1 LPFHAAVTWR
11 CGSVSLPRLTETGP
25 RGTRDQ
31 SFIGETELT
40 SLIRTHAALL
50 VAGIL
55 TFAIMGAGQ
64 SLYGPALPAFARE
77 FGLTVGQAGWLVSA
91 LWIGSATGV
100 AVMFFR
106 GRHVTP
112 RHALGVMVVGA
123 GIIALGIGWVPT
135 LLGSVV
141 FGMGYG
147 ISTVVFN
154 PRVLRAF
161 GAKGPSMVSL
171 LNAMF
176 AVGAIL
182 APLGFV
188 AIGSNPQLAFGVVA
202 GICALIWLVA
212 GTGER
217 SDEAATATVSRPYR
231 FRAGLLCFGV
241 VCIGVE
247 ACLIG
252 LGPTA
257 LITTGASEETAA
269 RALSGFFVAFLIA
282 RSALVFTAHLL
293 PAFSIYAFAM
303 CGAAACAIGASVLP
317 AVPFFIAM
325 GAFAG
330 LFFPGFFVT
339 ASRLMGD
346 DPRVTPTIIAAGL
359 VGGISS
365 PVILSWLVEGM
376 GERGFFQIVAG
387 VTVATAAAALVLL
400 RRYNAEALRG

>member
-1 LPFHAAVTWR
+1 MA
-11 CGSVSLPRLTETGP
+11 
-25 RGTRDQ
+25 
-31 SFIGETELT
+31 

-50 VAGIL
+50 IAGIL
-55 TFAIMGAGQ
+55 SFAVMGAGQ

-91 LWIGSATGV
+91 LWIGSAAGV
-100 AVMFFR
+100 ALMFFR
-106 GRHVTP
+106 GKNVTP
-112 RHALGVMVVGA
+112 RHALAVMVVGS
-123 GIIALGIGWVPT
+123 GIIAAGIGWWPT
-135 LLGSVV
+135 LAGSVI
-141 FGMGYG
+141 FGIGYG
-147 ISTVVFN
+147 ISAVVLN

-161 GAKGPSMVSL
+161 GTRGPSMVSL

-188 AIGSNPQLAFGVVA
+188 AIGSNPQLAFAVVA
-202 GICALIWLVA
+202 GSCALIWLVA
-212 GTGER
+212 GTG
-217 SDEAATATVSRPYR
+217 ATAEEDTTNVSQKPYR

-241 VCIGVE
+241 ICIGVE

-257 LITTGASEETAA
+257 LIAAGASEETAA

-282 RSALVFTAHLL
+282 RTVLVFVAHRV
-293 PAFSIYAFAM
+293 PPFAIYAGAM
-303 CGAAACAIGASVLP
+303 TGAAACALGAVVFP
-317 AVPFFIAM
+317 AVPFFMAM

-339 ASRLMGD
+339 ASRVMGD

-359 VGGISS
+359 VGGIPS
-365 PVILSWLVEGM
+365 PVILGFLVEGM
-376 GERGFFQIVAG
+376 GERGFFQIIAG
-387 VTVATAAAALVLL
+387 LTVVTAAVALALL
-400 RRYNAEALRG
+400 RRVSAEAQG

>member
-1 LPFHAAVTWR
+1 L
-11 CGSVSLPRLTETGP
+11 S
-25 RGTRDQ
+25 
-31 SFIGETELT
+31 

-50 VAGIL
+50 IAGIL
-55 TFAIMGAGQ
+55 SFAIMGAGQ

-77 FGLTVGQAGWLVSA
+77 FGLTVGQAGLLVSA

-100 AVMFFR
+100 ALMFFR
-106 GRHVTP
+106 GRNVTP

-123 GIIALGIGWVPT
+123 GIIASGIGWWPT
-135 LLGSVV
+135 LAGSVI

-154 PRVLRAF
+154 PRVLKAF

-176 AVGAIL
+176 AVGAIV

-188 AIGSNPQLAFGVVA
+188 AIGSDPHLAFAVVA
-202 GICALIWLVA
+202 GLCALIWLVA
-212 GTGER
+212 GTTER
-217 SDEAATATVSRPYR
+217 TEETAAVTSKPYR
-231 FRAGLLCFGV
+231 FRPGLLCFGV

-257 LITTGASEETAA
+257 LITAGASEESAA
-269 RALSGFFVAFLIA
+269 RALSGFFVAFLVA

-303 CGAAACAIGASVLP
+303 CGAAACAMGAVLFP
-317 AVPFFIAM
+317 AVPFFMAM

-339 ASRLMGD
+339 ASRLMG
-346 DPRVTPTIIAAGL
+346 G
-359 VGGISS
+359 
-365 PVILSWLVEGM
+365 
-376 GERGFFQIVAG
+376 
-387 VTVATAAAALVLL
+387 
-400 RRYNAEALRG
+400 

>member
-1 LPFHAAVTWR
+1 M
-11 CGSVSLPRLTETGP
+11 TEGGP
-25 RGTRDQ
+25 
-31 SFIGETELT
+31 LNA
-40 SLIRTHAALL
+40 LLRTHAALL
-50 VAGIL
+50 FAGIT
-55 TFAIMGAGQ
+55 TFALMGAGQ
-64 SLYGPALPAFARE
+64 SLYGPALPAFARA
-77 FGLTVGQAGWLVSA
+77 FDLTVAQAGWLVSA

-100 AVMFFR
+100 ALMFFR

-112 RHALGVMVVGA
+112 RHALGVMVVGS
-123 GIIALGIGWVPT
+123 GIIASGIGWWPT
-135 LLGSVV
+135 LAGSVI
-141 FGMGYG
+141 FGTGYG

-154 PRVLRAF
+154 PRVLKAF
-161 GAKGPSMVSL
+161 GVKGPSMVSL

-188 AIGSNPQLAFGVVA
+188 AIGSDPRLAFGVVS
-202 GICALIWLVA
+202 GLCALVWLAA
-212 GTGER
+212 GTTER
-217 SDEAATATVSRPYR
+217 AATAEAAGASKPYR

-257 LITTGASEETAA
+257 LIRAGASEETAA

-282 RSALVFTAHLL
+282 RSALVFMAHLV
-293 PAFSIYAFAM
+293 PAFTIYAFAM
-303 CGAAACAIGASVLP
+303 CGAALCAAGAALFP

-365 PVILSWLVEGM
+365 PVLLGALVEGM
-376 GERGFFQIVAG
+376 GERGFFQIVAAM
-387 VTVATAAAALVLL
+387 TLATAAGALL
-400 RRYNAEALRG
+400 RLRRINDEALRG

>member
-1 LPFHAAVTWR
+1 MP
-11 CGSVSLPRLTETGP
+11 
-25 RGTRDQ
+25 
-31 SFIGETELT
+31 
-40 SLIRTHAALL
+40 SLIRTHAPLL
-50 VAGIL
+50 FAGIF
-55 TFAIMGAGQ
+55 TFALMGAGQ

-77 FGLTVGQAGWLVSA
+77 FGLTVAQVGWVVSA
-91 LWIGSATGV
+91 LWIGSALGV
-100 AVMFFR
+100 ALMFFR

-112 RHALGVMVVGA
+112 RHALGVMIVGS
-123 GIIALGIGWVPT
+123 GIVASGIGWWPT
-135 LLGSVV
+135 LAGSVI

-176 AVGAIL
+176 AVGAIA
-182 APLGFV
+182 APLAFV
-188 AIGSNPQLAFGVVA
+188 AIGSDPHLAFGAVA
-202 GICALIWLVA
+202 VLAAVIWLGA
-212 GTGER
+212 GTSGREEE
-217 SDEAATATVSRPYR
+217 EAGRVATKPYR

-257 LITTGASEETAA
+257 LITAGASEETAA

-282 RSALVFTAHLL
+282 RTALVFVAHLV
-293 PAFSIYAFAM
+293 PPFAIYAGAM
-303 CGAAACAIGASVLP
+303 TGAAVCALGAVVLP
-317 AVPFFIAM
+317 AVPFFMAM

-339 ASRLMGD
+339 ASRVMGD

-365 PVILSWLVEGM
+365 PVILGWLVAGM
-376 GERGFFQIVAG
+376 GERGFFQIMAG
-387 VTVATAAAALVLL
+387 VTLVTAVVAIALL
-400 RRYNAEALRG
+400 RRVGAEVRG

>member
-1 LPFHAAVTWR
+1 M
-11 CGSVSLPRLTETGP
+11 
-25 RGTRDQ
+25 
-31 SFIGETELT
+31 T

-50 VAGIL
+50 FAGIF
-55 TFAIMGAGQ
+55 TFALMGAGQ
-64 SLYGPALPAFARE
+64 ALYGPALPAFARE
-77 FGLTVGQAGWLVSA
+77 FDLTVAQAGWLISA
-91 LWIGSATGV
+91 LWIGSAAGV
-100 AVMFFR
+100 ALMFFR
-106 GRHVTP
+106 GRDVTP
-112 RHALGVMVVGA
+112 RHALAVMVIGSA
-123 GIIALGIGWVPT
+123 LIASGIGWWTT
-135 LLGSVV
+135 LAGSVI
-141 FGMGYG
+141 FGTGYG

-176 AVGAIL
+176 AVGAIA
-182 APLGFV
+182 APLAFV
-188 AIGSNPQLAFGVVA
+188 AIGSNPHLAFAAVSVIA
-202 GICALIWLVA
+202 AVIWLAA
-212 GTGER
+212 GTSGRTEE
-217 SDEAATATVSRPYR
+217 SASLSASKPYR

-257 LITTGASEETAA
+257 LIATGATEEAAA

-282 RSALVFTAHLL
+282 RTALVFVAHLV
-293 PAFSIYAFAM
+293 PPFAIYAGAM
-303 CGAAACAIGASVLP
+303 TGAAACAIGAALFS
-317 AVPFFIAM
+317 AVPFFITM

-339 ASRLMGD
+339 ASRVMGD

-365 PVILSWLVEGM
+365 PVVLGWLLEGM
-376 GERGFFQIVAG
+376 GDRGFFQIIAG
-387 VTVATAAAALVLL
+387 LTVLTALVALLLL
-400 RRYNAEALRG
+400 RRVSAEARG

>member
-1 LPFHAAVTWR
+1 MGGGHPARTLFR
-11 CGSVSLPRLTETGP
+11 EN
-25 RGTRDQ
+25 
-31 SFIGETELT
+31 ELN

-50 VAGIL
+50 FAGVT
-55 TFAIMGAGQ
+55 TFTLMGAGQ

-77 FGLTVGQAGWLVSA
+77 FGLTVAQAGWLISA
-91 LWIGSATGV
+91 LWIGSAVGV

-106 GRHVTP
+106 GRAITP
-112 RHALGVMVVGA
+112 RHALGAMVVGSALIAA
-123 GIIALGIGWVPT
+123 GFGWVPT
-135 LLGSVV
+135 LVGSVI
-141 FGMGYG
+141 FGTGYG

-161 GAKGPSMVSL
+161 GVKGPSMVSL

-176 AVGAIL
+176 AVGAIA
-182 APLGFV
+182 APLIFV
-188 AIGSNPQLAFGVVA
+188 ALGSNPHLCFAIVA
-202 GICALIWLVA
+202 GLCAVIWLAA
-212 GTGER
+212 GTSGRAE
-217 SDEAATATVSRPYR
+217 EAVTGAVSKPYR
-231 FRAGLLCFGV
+231 VRLGLLCFGV

-257 LITTGASEETAA
+257 LIATGASEETAA

-282 RSALVFTAHLL
+282 RTALVFTAHIL
-293 PAFSIYAFAM
+293 PPFAIYTGAM
-303 CGAAACAIGASVLP
+303 AGAALCAIAATLLP

-365 PVILSWLVEGM
+365 PVLLGQLLAGM
-376 GERGFFQIVAG
+376 GERGFFQVIAV
-387 VTVATAAAALVLL
+387 VTVATAAVALILL
-400 RRYNAEALRG
+400 RRISAEVAQG

>member
-1 LPFHAAVTWR
+1 VQ
-11 CGSVSLPRLTETGP
+11 RLSDRE
-25 RGTRDQ
+25 
-31 SFIGETELT
+31 IELT

-55 TFAIMGAGQ
+55 SFAIMGAGQ
-64 SLYGPALPAFARE
+64 ALYGPALPAFARE
-77 FGLTVGQAGWLVSA
+77 FGLTLGQAGWLISA

-100 AVMFFR
+100 ALMFFK
-106 GRHVTP
+106 GRHITP
-112 RHALGVMVVGA
+112 RHALASMVVGS
-123 GIIALGIGWVPT
+123 GIIATGIGWWPT
-135 LLGSVV
+135 LAGSVI

-147 ISTVVFN
+147 ISAVVLN

-161 GAKGPSMVSL
+161 GDKGPSMVSL
-171 LNAMF
+171 LNATF

-188 AIGSNPQLAFGVVA
+188 AIGSNPQLAFAVVA
-202 GICALIWLVA
+202 GMCALIWLVA
-212 GTGER
+212 GTKDGEA
-217 SDEAATATVSRPYR
+217 ETVAAAAKPYR
-231 FRAGLLCFGV
+231 FRAWLLCFGV

-257 LITTGASEETAA
+257 LIATGASEETAA

-282 RSALVFTAHLL
+282 RTVLVFTAHLI
-293 PAFSIYAFAM
+293 PAFTVFAFAM
-303 CGAAACAIGASVLP
+303 CGTAACAIGAVLFP
-317 AVPFFIAM
+317 AVPFFMAM

-339 ASRLMGD
+339 ASRIMGD

-387 VTVATAAAALVLL
+387 VTVATAVAAVLLL
-400 RRYNAEALRG
+400 RRYNAEAARA

>member
-1 LPFHAAVTWR
+1 MQDEIDLRA
-11 CGSVSLPRLTETGP
+11 
-25 RGTRDQ
+25 
-31 SFIGETELT
+31 
-40 SLIRTHAALL
+40 LIRTHAALL
-50 VAGIL
+50 FAGVT
-55 TFAIMGAGQ
+55 TFTLMGAGQ

-100 AVMFFR
+100 AVMFLL

-112 RHALGVMVVGA
+112 RHALGVMVIGA
-123 GIIALGIGWVPT
+123 GIIAAGPGWIGTVI
-135 LLGSVV
+135 GSII
-141 FGMGYG
+141 FGTGYG

-154 PRVLRAF
+154 PRVLQAF

-176 AVGAIL
+176 AVGAIV

-188 AIGSNPQLAFGVVA
+188 AIGSNPHLAFAAVA
-202 GICALIWLVA
+202 GICALIWVFA
-212 GTGER
+212 GTSGR
-217 SDEAATATVSRPYR
+217 EAEVGTGRATQPYR
-231 FRAGLLCFGV
+231 FRPLILIFGT

-257 LITTGASEETAA
+257 LIRAGASEVEAA
-269 RALSGFFVAFLIA
+269 QALSAFFVAFLIA
-282 RSALVFTAHLL
+282 RSVLVFTAHLI
-293 PAFSIYAFAM
+293 PAFTIYTGAM
-303 CGAAACAIGASVLP
+303 VGAAAAALAATILP
-317 AVPFFIAM
+317 AVPFFIVM
-325 GAFAG
+325 GAFSG

-346 DPRVTPTIIAAGL
+346 DPKVTPTIIAAGL

-365 PVILSWLVEGM
+365 PVILGMLVDDM
-376 GERGFFQIVAG
+376 GDRGFFQIIAALTLLTAG
-387 VTVATAAAALVLL
+387 AALVLL
-400 RRYNAEALRG
+400 RRLNRETRAA

>member
-1 LPFHAAVTWR
+1 M
-11 CGSVSLPRLTETGP
+11 S
-25 RGTRDQ
+25 
-31 SFIGETELT
+31 

-91 LWIGSATGV
+91 LWIGSAAGV
-100 AVMFFR
+100 ALMFWR

-112 RHALGVMVVGA
+112 RHALGVMVVGTS
-123 GIIALGIGWVPT
+123 IIASEIGWWAT
-135 LLGSVV
+135 LAGSVI

-161 GAKGPSMVSL
+161 GVKGPSMVSL

-176 AVGAIL
+176 AVGAIA
-182 APLGFV
+182 APLAFV
-188 AIGSNPQLAFGVVA
+188 AIGSNPQLAFAAVSV
-202 GICALIWLVA
+202 ICALIWLVA
-212 GTGER
+212 GTGEKAE
-217 SDEAATATVSRPYR
+217 EATTAAVTKPYR

-257 LITTGASEETAA
+257 LIATGASEETAA

-282 RSALVFTAHLL
+282 RSALVFVAHVV
-293 PAFSIYAFAM
+293 PPFTVYAGAM
-303 CGAAACAIGASVLP
+303 TGAAVCAIGAVLFP

-339 ASRLMGD
+339 ASRVMGD

-365 PVILSWLVEGM
+365 PVILGWLVGGM
-376 GERGFFQIVAG
+376 GERGFFQIIAA
-387 VTVATAAAALVLL
+387 VTLITALVALTLL
-400 RRYNAEALRG
+400 RRIGAEARG

>member
-1 LPFHAAVTWR
+1 M
-11 CGSVSLPRLTETGP
+11 
-25 RGTRDQ
+25 
-31 SFIGETELT
+31 T
-40 SLIRTHAALL
+40 SLLRTHAALL

-91 LWIGSATGV
+91 LWVGSATGV
-100 AVMFFR
+100 ALMFFR

-123 GIIALGIGWVPT
+123 GVVAAGIGWWAT
-135 LLGSVV
+135 LAGSVV

-188 AIGSNPQLAFGVVA
+188 AIGSNPQLAFAVVS

-212 GTGER
+212 G
-217 SDEAATATVSRPYR
+217 SDGRTEEASAAVATRPYR

-257 LITTGASEETAA
+257 LITAGASEETAA

-282 RSALVFTAHLL
+282 RSVLVFIAHLV

-303 CGAAACAIGASVLP
+303 CGAAVCAIGAALFP
-317 AVPFFIAM
+317 AVPFFMAM

-339 ASRLMGD
+339 ASRIMGD

-365 PVILSWLVEGM
+365 PVILGWLVEGM

-387 VTVATAAAALVLL
+387 VTLATAAVALLLL
-400 RRYNAEALRG
+400 RRYNDEMLRA

>member
-1 LPFHAAVTWR
+1 M
-11 CGSVSLPRLTETGP
+11 S
-25 RGTRDQ
+25 
-31 SFIGETELT
+31 

-91 LWIGSATGV
+91 LWIGSALGV
-100 AVMFFR
+100 ALMFWR

-112 RHALGVMVVGA
+112 RHALGVMVVGTA
-123 GIIALGIGWVPT
+123 IIAAGIGWWAT
-135 LLGSVV
+135 LAGSVI

-161 GAKGPSMVSL
+161 GVKGPSMVSL

-176 AVGAIL
+176 AVGAIA
-182 APLGFV
+182 APLAFV
-188 AIGSNPQLAFGVVA
+188 AIGSNPQLAFAAVSV
-202 GICALIWLVA
+202 ICALIWLVA
-212 GTGER
+212 GTGDKAE
-217 SDEAATATVSRPYR
+217 EATTAAVSKPYR

-257 LITTGASEETAA
+257 LIATGASEETAA

-282 RSALVFTAHLL
+282 RSALVFVAHVV
-293 PAFSIYAFAM
+293 PPFAVYAGAM
-303 CGAAACAIGASVLP
+303 TGAAVCAIGAALFP
-317 AVPFFIAM
+317 AVPFFIGM

-339 ASRLMGD
+339 ASRVMGD

-365 PVILSWLVEGM
+365 PVILGWLVEGM
-376 GERGFFQIVAG
+376 GERGFFQIIAA
-387 VTVATAAAALVLL
+387 VTLITALVALALL
-400 RRYNAEALRG
+400 RRIGTEARA

>member
-1 LPFHAAVTWR
+1 MA
-11 CGSVSLPRLTETGP
+11 
-25 RGTRDQ
+25 
-31 SFIGETELT
+31 

-55 TFAIMGAGQ
+55 SFAIMGAGQ

-77 FGLTVGQAGWLVSA
+77 FGLTVAQAGWLVSA

-100 AVMFFR
+100 ALMFFR
-106 GRHVTP
+106 GKNVTP

-123 GIIALGIGWVPT
+123 GIIAAGIGWWPT
-135 LLGSVV
+135 LAGSVI

-147 ISTVVFN
+147 IATVVFN

-176 AVGAIL
+176 AVGAIV
-182 APLGFV
+182 APLAFV
-188 AIGSNPQLAFGVVA
+188 AIGSNPQIAFAAVSGL
-202 GICALIWLVA
+202 CALIWLVA
-212 GTGER
+212 GTKER
-217 SDEAATATVSRPYR
+217 VEDAVAVASKPYR
-231 FRAGLLCFGV
+231 FRPGLLCFGV

-257 LITTGASEETAA
+257 LITAGASEETAA

-303 CGAAACAIGASVLP
+303 CGAAVCALGATLFP
-317 AVPFFIAM
+317 AVPFFMVM

-365 PVILSWLVEGM
+365 PVLLGWLVGGM
-376 GERGFFQIVAG
+376 GERGFFQIIAVMTL
-387 VTVATAAAALVLL
+387 VTAAAALVLL
-400 RRYNAEALRG
+400 RRYNAEVLRG

>member
-1 LPFHAAVTWR
+1 M
-11 CGSVSLPRLTETGP
+11 S
-25 RGTRDQ
+25 
-31 SFIGETELT
+31 

-64 SLYGPALPAFARE
+64 SLYGPALPAFARG

-91 LWIGSATGV
+91 LWIGSAAGV
-100 AVMFFR
+100 ALMFWR

-112 RHALGVMVVGA
+112 RHALGVMVVGTA
-123 GIIALGIGWVPT
+123 IIAAGIGWWAT
-135 LLGSVV
+135 LAGSVI

-161 GAKGPSMVSL
+161 GVKGPSMVSL

-176 AVGAIL
+176 AVGAIA
-182 APLGFV
+182 APLAFV
-188 AIGSNPQLAFGVVA
+188 AIGSNPQLAFAAVSV
-202 GICALIWLVA
+202 ICALIWLVA
-212 GTGER
+212 GTGEKAE
-217 SDEAATATVSRPYR
+217 EATTAAVTKPYR

-257 LITTGASEETAA
+257 LIATGASEETAA

-282 RSALVFTAHLL
+282 RSALVFVAHVV
-293 PAFSIYAFAM
+293 PPFAVYAGAM
-303 CGAAACAIGASVLP
+303 TGAAVCAIGAVLFP

-339 ASRLMGD
+339 ASRVMGD

-365 PVILSWLVEGM
+365 PVILGWLVGGM
-376 GERGFFQIVAG
+376 GERGFFQIIAA
-387 VTVATAAAALVLL
+387 VTLITALVALTLL
-400 RRYNAEALRG
+400 RRIGAEARG

>member
-1 LPFHAAVTWR
+1 ML
-11 CGSVSLPRLTETGP
+11 RLSDREI
-25 RGTRDQ
+25 D
-31 SFIGETELT
+31 LT

-55 TFAIMGAGQ
+55 SFAIMGAGQ
-64 SLYGPALPAFARE
+64 ALYGPALPAFARE
-77 FGLTVGQAGWLVSA
+77 FGLTVGQAGWLISA

-100 AVMFFR
+100 ALMFFK
-106 GRHVTP
+106 GRHITP
-112 RHALGVMVVGA
+112 RHALASMVVGS
-123 GIIALGIGWVPT
+123 GIIATGIGWWPT
-135 LLGSVV
+135 LAGSVI

-147 ISTVVFN
+147 ISAVVLN

-161 GAKGPSMVSL
+161 GDKGPSMVSL
-171 LNAMF
+171 LNATF

-188 AIGSNPQLAFGVVA
+188 AIGSDPQLAFAVVA
-202 GICALIWLVA
+202 GMCALIWLVA
-212 GTGER
+212 GTKDGEGKT
-217 SDEAATATVSRPYR
+217 AAAAAKPYR

-257 LITTGASEETAA
+257 LIATGASEETAA

-282 RSALVFTAHLL
+282 RTVLVFTAHLI
-293 PAFSIYAFAM
+293 PAFTVFAFAM
-303 CGAAACAIGASVLP
+303 CGTAACAIAAALFP
-317 AVPFFIAM
+317 AVPFFMAM

-339 ASRLMGD
+339 ASRIMGD

-387 VTVATAAAALVLL
+387 VTVATAVAAVLLL
-400 RRYNAEALRG
+400 RRYNAEVARA

>member
-1 LPFHAAVTWR
+1 MN
-11 CGSVSLPRLTETGP
+11 
-25 RGTRDQ
+25 
-31 SFIGETELT
+31 

-50 VAGIL
+50 FAGVT
-55 TFAIMGAGQ
+55 TFTLMGAGQ

-77 FGLTVGQAGWLVSA
+77 FGLTVAQAGWLISA
-91 LWIGSATGV
+91 LWIGSAVGV

-106 GRHVTP
+106 GRAITP
-112 RHALGVMVVGA
+112 RHALGAMVVGSALIAA
-123 GIIALGIGWVPT
+123 GFGWVPT
-135 LLGSVV
+135 LVGSVI
-141 FGMGYG
+141 FGTGYG

-161 GAKGPSMVSL
+161 GVKGPSMVSL

-176 AVGAIL
+176 AVGAIA
-182 APLGFV
+182 APLIFV
-188 AIGSNPQLAFGVVA
+188 ALGSNPHLAFAIVSGL
-202 GICALIWLVA
+202 CALIWLAA
-212 GTGER
+212 GTSGRAE
-217 SDEAATATVSRPYR
+217 EGTTAAVSKPYR
-231 FRAGLLCFGV
+231 VRLGLLCFGV

-257 LITTGASEETAA
+257 LIATGASEETAA

-282 RSALVFTAHLL
+282 RTALVFTAHVL
-293 PAFSIYAFAM
+293 PPFAIYAGAM
-303 CGAAACAIGASVLP
+303 AGAALCAIAATILP
-317 AVPFFIAM
+317 AVPFFITM

-365 PVILSWLVEGM
+365 PVLLGQLLAGM
-376 GERGFFQIVAG
+376 GERGFFQVIAL
-387 VTVATAAAALVLL
+387 VTVATAAVALILL
-400 RRYNAEALRG
+400 RRISAEVAQG

>member
-1 LPFHAAVTWR
+1 MS
-11 CGSVSLPRLTETGP
+11 G
-25 RGTRDQ
+25 
-31 SFIGETELT
+31 FICEYALT
-40 SLIRTHAALL
+40 SLLRTHAALL
-50 VAGIL
+50 FAGIF
-55 TFAIMGAGQ
+55 TFALMGAGQ

-77 FGLTVGQAGWLVSA
+77 FGLSVAQAGWLISA
-91 LWIGSATGV
+91 LWIGSAAGV
-100 AVMFFR
+100 ALMFFR

-112 RHALGVMVVGA
+112 RHALAVMVIGSA
-123 GIIALGIGWVPT
+123 IIASGIGWWPT
-135 LLGSVV
+135 LAGSVI

-154 PRVLRAF
+154 PRVLVAF

-176 AVGAIL
+176 AVGAIV
-182 APLGFV
+182 APLAFV
-188 AIGSNPQLAFGVVA
+188 AIGSNPHLAFAAVSVIAAVIWLAAGTSGRDEERPSGVV
-202 GICALIWLVA
+202 
-212 GTGER
+212 
-217 SDEAATATVSRPYR
+217 SKPYR

-257 LITTGASEETAA
+257 LIATGASEETAA

-282 RSALVFTAHLL
+282 RTALVFVAHLV
-293 PAFSIYAFAM
+293 PPFAIYAGAM
-303 CGAAACAIGASVLP
+303 TGAAACAIGAVLFQ

-339 ASRLMGD
+339 ASRVMGD

-365 PVILSWLVEGM
+365 PVILGLLVEGM
-376 GERGFFQIVAG
+376 GERGFFQIIAGLTVVTAG
-387 VTVATAAAALVLL
+387 VALALL
-400 RRYNAEALRG
+400 RRVSAEAQG

>member
-1 LPFHAAVTWR
+1 LQDEIDLRA
-11 CGSVSLPRLTETGP
+11 
-25 RGTRDQ
+25 
-31 SFIGETELT
+31 
-40 SLIRTHAALL
+40 LIRTHAALL
-50 VAGIL
+50 FAGVT
-55 TFAIMGAGQ
+55 TFTLMGAGQ

-100 AVMFFR
+100 AVMFLL

-112 RHALGVMVVGA
+112 RHALGVMVIGA
-123 GIIALGIGWVPT
+123 GIIAAGPGWIGTVI
-135 LLGSVV
+135 GSII
-141 FGMGYG
+141 FGTGYG

-154 PRVLRAF
+154 PRVLQAF

-176 AVGAIL
+176 AVGAIV

-188 AIGSNPQLAFGVVA
+188 AIGSNPHLAFAAVA
-202 GICALIWLVA
+202 GICALIWVFA
-212 GTGER
+212 GTSGR
-217 SDEAATATVSRPYR
+217 EAEVGTGRATQPYR
-231 FRAGLLCFGV
+231 FRPLILIFGT

-257 LITTGASEETAA
+257 LIRAGATEVEAA
-269 RALSGFFVAFLIA
+269 QALSAFFVAFLIA
-282 RSALVFTAHLL
+282 RSVLVFTAHLI
-293 PAFSIYAFAM
+293 PAFTIYTGAM
-303 CGAAACAIGASVLP
+303 VGAAAAALAATILP
-317 AVPFFIAM
+317 AVPFFIVM
-325 GAFAG
+325 GAFSG

-346 DPRVTPTIIAAGL
+346 DPKVTPTIIAAGL

-365 PVILSWLVEGM
+365 PVILGMLVDDM
-376 GERGFFQIVAG
+376 GDRGFFQIIAALTLLTAG
-387 VTVATAAAALVLL
+387 AALVLL
-400 RRYNAEALRG
+400 RRLNRETRAA

>member
-1 LPFHAAVTWR
+1 MA
-11 CGSVSLPRLTETGP
+11 
-25 RGTRDQ
+25 
-31 SFIGETELT
+31 

-55 TFAIMGAGQ
+55 SFAIMGAGQ

-77 FGLTVGQAGWLVSA
+77 FGLTVAQAGWLVSA

-100 AVMFFR
+100 ALMFFR
-106 GRHVTP
+106 GKNVTP

-123 GIIALGIGWVPT
+123 GIIASGIGWWPT
-135 LLGSVV
+135 LAGSVI

-176 AVGAIL
+176 AVGAIV

-188 AIGSNPQLAFGVVA
+188 AIGSNPHIAFAVVA

-217 SDEAATATVSRPYR
+217 MEEAAAVASKPYR
-231 FRAGLLCFGV
+231 FRPGLLCFGV

-257 LITTGASEETAA
+257 LITAGASEETAA

-282 RSALVFTAHLL
+282 RSALVFTAHLV

-303 CGAAACAIGASVLP
+303 CGAAACAAGAALFP
-317 AVPFFIAM
+317 AVPFFMAM

-365 PVILSWLVEGM
+365 PVILGWLVGGM
-376 GERGFFQIVAG
+376 GERGFFQIIAG
-387 VTVATAAAALVLL
+387 LTLVTAAAALVLL
-400 RRYNAEALRG
+400 RRYNAEALRA

>member
-1 LPFHAAVTWR
+1 MRQLSDR
-11 CGSVSLPRLTETGP
+11 EI
-25 RGTRDQ
+25 D
-31 SFIGETELT
+31 LT

-55 TFAIMGAGQ
+55 SFAIMGAGQ
-64 SLYGPALPAFARE
+64 ALYGPALPAFARE
-77 FGLTVGQAGWLVSA
+77 FGLTVGQAGWLISA

-100 AVMFFR
+100 ALMFFK
-106 GRHVTP
+106 GRHITP
-112 RHALGVMVVGA
+112 RHALASMVVGS
-123 GIIALGIGWVPT
+123 GIIATGIGWWPT
-135 LLGSVV
+135 LAGSVI

-147 ISTVVFN
+147 ISAVVLN

-161 GAKGPSMVSL
+161 GDKGPSMVSL
-171 LNAMF
+171 LNATF

-188 AIGSNPQLAFGVVA
+188 AIGSDPQLAFAVVA
-202 GICALIWLVA
+202 GMCALIWLAA
-212 GTGER
+212 GTKDGEGKT
-217 SDEAATATVSRPYR
+217 AAAAAKPYR

-257 LITTGASEETAA
+257 LIATGASEETAA

-282 RSALVFTAHLL
+282 RTVLVFTAHLI
-293 PAFSIYAFAM
+293 PAFTVFAFAM
-303 CGAAACAIGASVLP
+303 CGTAACALGAVLFP
-317 AVPFFIAM
+317 AVPFFMAM

-339 ASRLMGD
+339 ASRIMGD

-387 VTVATAAAALVLL
+387 VTVATAVAAVLLL
-400 RRYNAEALRG
+400 RRYNAEAARA

>member
-1 LPFHAAVTWR
+1 MQRPAVDR
-11 CGSVSLPRLTETGP
+11 AGCA
-25 RGTRDQ
+25 
-31 SFIGETELT
+31 GETRRDPLHSETDLRA
-40 SLIRTHAALL
+40 LIRTHAALL
-50 VAGIL
+50 FAGVT
-55 TFAIMGAGQ
+55 TFTLMGAGQ

-100 AVMFFR
+100 AAMFFM

-112 RHALGVMVVGA
+112 RHALGMMVIGA
-123 GIIALGIGWVPT
+123 GIIAAGPGWIGT
-135 LLGSVV
+135 LIGSVV
-141 FGMGYG
+141 FGTGYG

-154 PRVLRAF
+154 PRVLLAF

-188 AIGSNPQLAFGVVA
+188 AIGSNPHLAFAAVA
-202 GICALIWLVA
+202 GICALIWVFA
-212 GTGER
+212 GTSGR
-217 SDEAATATVSRPYR
+217 AAEVGAGRTTQAYR
-231 FRAGLLCFGV
+231 FRPLILIFGT

-257 LITTGASEETAA
+257 LIRAGATEVEAA
-269 RALSGFFVAFLIA
+269 QALSAFFVAFLIA
-282 RSALVFTAHLL
+282 RSMLVFTAHLI
-293 PAFSIYAFAM
+293 PAFTIYTGAM
-303 CGAAACAIGASVLP
+303 VGAAAAALAATALP
-317 AVPFFIAM
+317 AVPFFIVM
-325 GAFAG
+325 GAFSG

-365 PVILSWLVEGM
+365 PVILGMLVDDM
-376 GERGFFQIVAG
+376 GDRGFFQIIAALTVVTAG
-387 VTVATAAAALVLL
+387 AALVLI
-400 RRYNAEALRG
+400 RRLNRETAAA

>member
-1 LPFHAAVTWR
+1 M
-11 CGSVSLPRLTETGP
+11 S
-25 RGTRDQ
+25 
-31 SFIGETELT
+31 

-91 LWIGSATGV
+91 LWIGSAAGV
-100 AVMFFR
+100 ALMFWR

-112 RHALGVMVVGA
+112 RHALGVMVVGTS
-123 GIIALGIGWVPT
+123 IIASGIGWWAT
-135 LLGSVV
+135 LAGSVI

-161 GAKGPSMVSL
+161 GVKGPSMVSL

-176 AVGAIL
+176 AVGAIA
-182 APLGFV
+182 APLAFV
-188 AIGSNPQLAFGVVA
+188 AIGSNPQLAFAAVSV
-202 GICALIWLVA
+202 ICALIWLVA
-212 GTGER
+212 GTGEKAE
-217 SDEAATATVSRPYR
+217 EATTAAVTKPYR

-257 LITTGASEETAA
+257 LIATGASEETAA

-282 RSALVFTAHLL
+282 RSALVFVAHVV
-293 PAFSIYAFAM
+293 PPFAVYAGAM
-303 CGAAACAIGASVLP
+303 TGAAVCAIGAVLFP

-339 ASRLMGD
+339 ASRVMGD

-365 PVILSWLVEGM
+365 PVILGWLVGGM
-376 GERGFFQIVAG
+376 GERGFFQIIAA
-387 VTVATAAAALVLL
+387 VTLITALVALTLL
-400 RRYNAEALRG
+400 RRIGAEARG

>member
-1 LPFHAAVTWR
+1 MACPA
-11 CGSVSLPRLTETGP
+11 RLCSGDVAL
-25 RGTRDQ
+25 RSGVA
-31 SFIGETELT
+31 GEVDSPAGAEA

-77 FGLTVGQAGWLVSA
+77 FGLTVAQAGWLVSA
-91 LWIGSATGV
+91 LWIGSASGV
-100 AVMFFR
+100 ALMFFR
-106 GRHVTP
+106 GRHVAP
-112 RHALGVMVVGA
+112 RHALGVMVLGA
-123 GIIALGIGWVPT
+123 GGVASGIGWWPT
-135 LLGSVV
+135 LAGSVV

-188 AIGSNPQLAFGVVA
+188 AIGSNPQLAFAAVA
-202 GICALIWLVA
+202 VICALIWLVA
-212 GTGER
+212 GTDGRAE
-217 SDEAATATVSRPYR
+217 ETVAAAVSKPYR

-257 LITTGASEETAA
+257 LITAGASEETAA

-282 RSALVFTAHLL
+282 RSALVFTAHLV

-303 CGAAACAIGASVLP
+303 CGAA
-317 AVPFFIAM
+317 
-325 GAFAG
+325 
-330 LFFPGFFVT
+330 
-339 ASRLMGD
+339 
-346 DPRVTPTIIAAGL
+346 RVTPTIIAAGL

-365 PVILSWLVEGM
+365 PVILGWLVEGM
-376 GERGFFQIVAG
+376 GERGFFQIAAG
-387 VTVATAAAALVLL
+387 VTLVTAVAALILL

>member
-1 LPFHAAVTWR
+1 MQDEIDLRA
-11 CGSVSLPRLTETGP
+11 
-25 RGTRDQ
+25 
-31 SFIGETELT
+31 
-40 SLIRTHAALL
+40 LIRTHAALL
-50 VAGIL
+50 FAGVT
-55 TFAIMGAGQ
+55 TFTLMGAGQ

-100 AVMFFR
+100 AVMFLL

-112 RHALGVMVVGA
+112 RHALGVMVIGA
-123 GIIALGIGWVPT
+123 GIIAAGPGWIGTVI
-135 LLGSVV
+135 GSII
-141 FGMGYG
+141 FGTGYG

-154 PRVLRAF
+154 PRVLQAF

-176 AVGAIL
+176 AVGAIV

-188 AIGSNPQLAFGVVA
+188 AIGSNPHLAFAAVA
-202 GICALIWLVA
+202 GICALIWVFA
-212 GTGER
+212 GTSGR
-217 SDEAATATVSRPYR
+217 EAEVGTGRATQPYR
-231 FRAGLLCFGV
+231 FRPLILIFGT

-257 LITTGASEETAA
+257 LIRAGATEVEAA
-269 RALSGFFVAFLIA
+269 QALSAFFVAFLIA
-282 RSALVFTAHLL
+282 RSVLVFTAHLI
-293 PAFSIYAFAM
+293 PAFTIYTGAM
-303 CGAAACAIGASVLP
+303 VGAAAAALAATILP
-317 AVPFFIAM
+317 AVPFFIVM
-325 GAFAG
+325 GAFSG

-346 DPRVTPTIIAAGL
+346 DPKVTPTIIAAGL

-365 PVILSWLVEGM
+365 PVILGMLVDDM
-376 GERGFFQIVAG
+376 GDRGFFQIIAALTLLTAG
-387 VTVATAAAALVLL
+387 AALVLL
-400 RRYNAEALRG
+400 RRLNRETRAA

>member
-1 LPFHAAVTWR
+1 MA
-11 CGSVSLPRLTETGP
+11 
-25 RGTRDQ
+25 
-31 SFIGETELT
+31 

-55 TFAIMGAGQ
+55 SFAIMGAGQ
-64 SLYGPALPAFARE
+64 SLYGPALPAFARD
-77 FGLTVGQAGWLVSA
+77 FGLSVGQAGWLVSA
-91 LWIGSATGV
+91 LWVGSATGV
-100 AVMFFR
+100 ALMFFR
-106 GRHVTP
+106 GRSVTP
-112 RHALGVMVVGA
+112 RHALGVMVA
-123 GIIALGIGWVPT
+123 GSALIASGIGWVPT
-135 LLGSVV
+135 LAGSVI

-188 AIGSNPQLAFGVVA
+188 AIGSNPQLAFAVVSA
-202 GICALIWLVA
+202 ICALIWLVA
-212 GTGER
+212 GTGDRVEER
-217 SDEAATATVSRPYR
+217 AAAASKPYR
-231 FRAGLLCFGV
+231 FRPGLLCFGV

-257 LITTGASEETAA
+257 LIAAGAAEDTAA

-282 RSALVFTAHLL
+282 RTALVFTAHLV
-293 PAFSIYAFAM
+293 PAFTIYAVAM
-303 CGAAACAIGASVLP
+303 CGAAACAIGAVLFA
-317 AVPFFIAM
+317 AVPFFMAM

-365 PVILSWLVEGM
+365 PVLLGWLVEGM

-387 VTVATAAAALVLL
+387 VTLVTAVAALLLL